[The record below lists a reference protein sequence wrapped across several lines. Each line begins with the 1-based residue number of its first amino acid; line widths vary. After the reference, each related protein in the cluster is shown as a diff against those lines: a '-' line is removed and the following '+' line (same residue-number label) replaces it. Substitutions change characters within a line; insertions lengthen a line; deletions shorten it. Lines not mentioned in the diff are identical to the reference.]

1 MSAVELTVP
10 QQLVYALRD
19 SGQDDAYVVGYLLAL
34 LEVHS
39 RRSSELLQSLEFH
52 LDAVLKDVKAAA

>member
-19 SGQDDAYVVGYLLAL
+19 SGKHESYVVGYLQAL
-34 LEVHS
+34 LEIHCNS
-39 RRSSELLQSLEFH
+39 SSELLQSLEFH
-52 LDAVLKDVKAAA
+52 LDAVLKNVKAAA